1 MKKLLTI
8 AIASIAVA
16 AAADNTY
23 SPSIGVTSISL
34 SQKNNVI
41 PVQFN
46 SLATSG
52 NVTAGELVCTNN
64 IPLNSHLYVYKDG
77 GYTAWEL
84 QPSGWVGLSV
94 ASTADGISYSGNAN
108 EKDLPAGSAIW
119 LSFNAAP
126 VSAIDVSFYGKV
138 ATSTNTTIVAGAV
151 SAPVCTLVCNPTG
164 ATVAGATLVSKI
176 ASGISPVKGDKITL
190 VGGSSFDG
198 YYSYSATSGKWKYV
212 TTDSEGKTSATVAT
226 PELPDLGPNQG
237 FWYQRSKG
245 AAAGTIEW

>member
-16 AAADNTY
+16 AAAGTY

-64 IPLNSHLYVYKDG
+64 IPLTSHLYVYDSAN

-84 QPSGWVGLSV
+84 QESGWVGLNV
-94 ASTADGISYSGNAN
+94 ASTKADDITYSGNASN
-108 EKDLPAGSAIW
+108 KVLSAGSAIW
-119 LSFNAAP
+119 LSFPAAQDP
-126 VSAIDVSFYGKV
+126 AINVSFYGKV
-138 ATSTNTTIVAGAV
+138 ATSTNTTIAAGTE
-151 SAPVCTLVCNPTG
+151 SAPVSTLVCNPTG
-164 ATVAGATLVSKI
+164 AV
-176 ASGISPVKGDKITL
+176 ISSADLKTKLAEFRAAKDKIIPL
-190 VGGSSFDG
+190 NAEFGG
-198 YYSYSATSGKWKYV
+198 YYSYSAKDSIWKKV
-212 TTDSEGKTSATVAT
+212 TGATASETE
-226 PELPDLGPNQG
+226 ELPNIPVNGG
-237 FWYQRSKG
+237 FWYVRAKG
-245 AAAGTIEW
+245 NTTDGSIIW